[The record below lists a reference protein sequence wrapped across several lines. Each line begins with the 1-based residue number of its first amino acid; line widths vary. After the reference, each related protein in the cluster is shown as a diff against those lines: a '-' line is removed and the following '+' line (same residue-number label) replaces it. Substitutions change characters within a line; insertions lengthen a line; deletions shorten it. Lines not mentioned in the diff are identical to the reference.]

1 MSCRVSS
8 SLLFALLF
16 GATTLSAYAEADSLR
31 AKWRRTATDYELIQT
46 KKPFL
51 LIDGREGKM
60 QLRLGAA
67 VALEVKAD
75 SGSAPFD
82 VKSFAADFGEDSS
95 LLYSMSKIEL
105 MEFEPRFP
113 DSLLAIV
120 SKAMDMDPSLLQ
132 REIPVKF
139 QVEWHNGPK
148 LLLHSKP
155 QGTPVVIEKPFRIK
169 LGEWLDSFSEGKL
182 YEIEIDRESALT
194 LHRTF
199 SQGVP
204 TMVVRE

>member
-1 MSCRVSS
+1 M
-8 SLLFALLF
+8 
-16 GATTLSAYAEADSLR
+16 TLAAHAEADSLR
-31 AKWRRTATDYELIQT
+31 TKWRRMATEYELIQA
-46 KKPFL
+46 KHPFL
-51 LIDGREGKM
+51 LIDSREEKM

-67 VALEVKAD
+67 VTLEIVPD
-75 SGSAPFD
+75 TGSSPFD
-82 VKSFAADFGEDSS
+82 VRSFAADFGEDST
-95 LLYSMSKIEL
+95 LLYSMSRIEL

-113 DSLLAIV
+113 DTLLAIV

-139 QVEWHNGPK
+139 QVEWHNGPR

-199 SQGVP
+199 SQGIP